1 MYRSLLAVASIVAV
15 TTAVFAQADLVA
27 ARKALMGENGK
38 YMYRAFPNMMKGE
51 QPYDQATV
59 DAGFTQLA
67 ATAAK
72 LPALY
77 AASTKDLAPSG
88 RYNASPKVWE
98 SKADFDKKIADFAAS
113 VASAKGKATGV
124 DGLKQAYSE
133 VSRACDS
140 CHDQYRVRN

>member
-15 TTAVFAQADLVA
+15 TTTVFAQADLVA

-59 DAGFTQLA
+59 DAGFAQLA
-67 ATAAK
+67 DTASK

-77 AASTKDLAPSG
+77 AVSTKDVAPSG
-88 RYNASPKVWE
+88 RFSVSPKAWE
-98 SKADFDKKIADFAAS
+98 NKADFDKKAANFAAS
-113 VASAKGKATGV
+113 VASSRVKATSV

-133 VSRACDS
+133 VSKTCDS